1 MTSTPDAPDAARS
14 SRSTVDEAVNEVRMS
29 FGDHL
34 DELRTR
40 LVRALAGF
48 VLCTIVTLIFARDIL
63 DFLFQPV
70 LVVQW
75 GHGLR
80 PELQSLSV
88 QAGFLAF
95 LKIGFLSGL
104 IVAMPWVLYQLW
116 QFISAGLYKQEQ
128 RFVRLFAP
136 ATGVLF
142 FLGVAFLYY
151 IVLPIVLLFFVKFN
165 AAFDLPDLRPTTF
178 QKMLLDVEEP
188 EVAADA
194 AEAPLLSLPILDKD
208 PAEPHVGDTWI
219 NRKERTLM
227 CQTSS
232 GLLYAPLEMWE
243 HRSSVHSQFALD
255 FYISFVLLLALA
267 FGLAFELPV
276 AVFFLALTGIVSTD
290 AMAAGRK
297 YVLLGIV
304 IAAAILTPPDVVSQL
319 LLAAPMYLLFEIG
332 LRVARIVE
340 RRNARQEA
348 QA

>member
-1 MTSTPDAPDAARS
+1 
-14 SRSTVDEAVNEVRMS
+14 VNEAVDEVRMS

-40 LVRALAGF
+40 LVRALAGV
-48 VLCTIVTLIFARDIL
+48 VLCTIVALIFARDIL

-95 LKIGFLSGL
+95 LKIGFLTGL
-104 IVAMPWVLYQLW
+104 IAAMPWVLYQLW
-116 QFISAGLYKQEQ
+116 RFIGTGLYKQER

-136 ATGVLF
+136 ATAVLF

-165 AAFDLPDLRPTTF
+165 AAFDLPDLRPTAF
-178 QKMLLDVEEP
+178 QEALLGVEEP
-188 EVAADA
+188 APDADA
-194 AEAPLLSLPILDKD
+194 TAGAPLKLPVLSED
-208 PAEPHVGDTWI
+208 PAEPQEGDAWI
-219 NRKERTLM
+219 NGKERALM
-227 CQTSS
+227 CQTKS
-232 GLLYAPLEMWE
+232 GLLYAPLELWE

-276 AVFFLALTGIVSTD
+276 AVFFLALTGIVSTT
-290 AMAAGRK
+290 AMAKGRK
-297 YVLLGIV
+297 YVMLGIV
-304 IAAAILTPPDVVSQL
+304 IGAAILTPPDVISQM
-319 LLAAPMYLLFEIG
+319 LLAGPMFVLFEIG

-340 RRNARQEA
+340 RRAARQEA
-348 QA
+348 EAEA